1 MKIRML
7 RSAPGSVDGIR
18 VGMYE
23 VDQEY
28 DLSTSAGAVDLA
40 QSFVGAGLAEKLGA
54 SPAEPVVAEAGN
66 VGAAEHLDAA
76 GIEQPTTPAKPSRKP
91 KAP

>member
-23 VDQEY
+23 VGQEY
-28 DLSTSAGAVDLA
+28 DLSTSPGAVDLA

-54 SPAEPVVAEAGN
+54 GPAKSVAEAGN
-66 VGAAEHLDAA
+66 VGAAEHVDAVCV
-76 GIEQPTTPAKPSRKP
+76 EQPTTQAKPGRKP
-91 KAP
+91 KAQ